1 MRIIK
6 IVLVLV
12 LIQLQLSAQTPIK
25 ILTQKEGV
33 SLRGLSIPT
42 EKIIWASG
50 SKGRV
55 VKSING
61 GESFEWLQVKGY
73 ETRDFRA
80 IHAWD
85 DKEVLIV
92 AIAAPA
98 VILKTKD
105 GGANWYSVYENSDT
119 SMFLDAVKFKDDKVG
134 AVIGDPINDTLFL
147 LMTHDKGEHWSKAKP
162 KYWKSKLNKGEAL
175 FASSNSNLAFDF
187 QHTFFVTGGIKSRL
201 WIDGVAMEI
210 PIIQGLN
217 STGANSISIS
227 PNLNQLIIAGGDF
240 SKPNEINPNFVSL
253 DRIKIPNTDNKHIS
267 KAVYIWKV
275 NNKVKHLNGYKS
287 SIQFLNNNMIVA
299 TGTSGVDISVD
310 KGMTWKTIS
319 NQSFHVVQHT
329 PHKKATFFAGSGGSI
344 GYLSFE

>member
-33 SLRGLSIPT
+33 SLRGLSIPS
-42 EKIIWASG
+42 EKVIWASG
-50 SKGRV
+50 SKGSV

-98 VILKTKD
+98 IILKTKD
-105 GGANWYSVYENSDT
+105 GGANWYPVYENSDT
-119 SMFLDAVKFKDDKVG
+119 SMFLDAVKFKDDRVG
-134 AVIGDPINDTLFL
+134 AVIGDPIDSTLFL
-147 LMTHDKGEHWSKAKP
+147 LTTNDKGNHWDKINP
-162 KYWKSKLNKGEAL
+162 GFWKSKVSEGEAF
-175 FASSNSNLAFDF
+175 FASSNSNIGYLNNSIV
-187 QHTFFVTGGIKSRL
+187 FVTGGLKSRL
-201 WIDGVAMEI
+201 WIDGKAM
-210 PIIQGLN
+210 PLLMMDGRK
-217 STGANSISIS
+217 STGANSIDIS
-227 PNLNQLIIAGGDF
+227 PDGKKFIVVGGDF
-240 SKPNEINPNFVSL
+240 MKDTLTNDIARGF
-253 DRIKIPNTDNKHIS
+253 IKF
-267 KAVYIWKV
+267 
-275 NNKVKHLNGYKS
+275 NNKFQINTTFKMPNGYRS
-287 SIQFLNNNMIVA
+287 SVKFLNNNLVISC
-299 TGTSGVDISVD
+299 GTAGVDVSKD
-310 KGMTWKTIS
+310 AGKNWNLIS
-319 NQSFHVVQHT
+319 NQSFHVVQHQPNT
-329 PHKKATFFAGSGGSI
+329 KAAFFAGAGGRI

>member
-33 SLRGLSIPT
+33 SLRGLSIPS
-42 EKIIWASG
+42 EKVIWASG
-50 SKGRV
+50 SKGTV
-55 VKSING
+55 VKSLNG

-85 DKEVLIV
+85 EKEVLII

-98 VILKTKD
+98 IILKTKD

-134 AVIGDPINDTLFL
+134 TVIGDPINDTLFL
-147 LMTHDKGEHWSKAKP
+147 LSTHDKGEHWTKAKP

-175 FASSNSNLAFDF
+175 FASSNTNLVFDF

-240 SKPNEINPNFVSL
+240 SKPGEVNPNFVKL
-253 DRIKIPNTDNKHIS
+253 DRFKVPNTNYKHLS
-267 KAVYIWKV
+267 RADFIWKI

-287 SIQFLNNNMIVA
+287 SILFLNNKMIVA
-299 TGTSGVDISVD
+299 SGTSGVDISDD

-319 NQSFHVVQHT
+319 NQSFHVVQNT
-329 PHKKATFFAGSGGSI
+329 PHKMAAFFAGSGGRI